1 MLWLPLWLWLC
12 LLLLRSLPSGDA
24 GCLSKL
30 TPRQGQMQEE
40 ETTACCLF
48 PLLERLLE
56 RVEEGKGRCP
66 DRVRYTGL
74 FSVSSGGV
82 SWGSV
87 SAAALGA
94 SECR

>member
-12 LLLLRSLPSGDA
+12 LLLLLCSLPKSDA

-30 TPRQGQMQEE
+30 TLRQGQMQV
-40 ETTACCLF
+40 ETTCCLF
-48 PLLERLLE
+48 PLLVRPLE

-74 FSVSSGGV
+74 FSLSSGGV
-82 SWGSV
+82 PWGRV
-87 SAAALGA
+87 NAVLGA